1 MGEPVKIYDLAY
13 NLIKL
18 SGLEPNVDIDIV
30 CTGLRPG
37 EKLYEERLMKEEG
50 LQKTPNGLINI
61 AKPIQLDEDLLWN
74 TLDKLYAEAYSET
87 DSMKESVKKLVP
99 TYTIEKRDCMMKSF
113 LQAELCNAS
122 ADCGRTEKI
131 LMNKVEGL

>member
-1 MGEPVKIYDLAY
+1 
-13 NLIKL
+13 
-18 SGLEPNVDIDIV
+18 
-30 CTGLRPG
+30 
-37 EKLYEERLMKEEG
+37 MKEEG

-99 TYTIEKRDCMMKSF
+99 TYTIEKRDCHDEIFFAGGIVQRERRLRKNGKNID
-113 LQAELCNAS
+113 E
-122 ADCGRTEKI
+122 
-131 LMNKVEGL
+131 